1 MADNKKVWTGP
12 FTREEFLERAKEH
25 ERAAEIGLRVGP
37 NVAYVRTFQA
47 CAAALRIAAEH
58 I

>member
-1 MADNKKVWTGP
+1 MVDEKKVWTGA
-12 FTREEFLERAKEH
+12 FTRDEFLERAKEH
-25 ERAAEIGLRVGP
+25 EKAAEIGLRVGP

-47 CAAALRIAAEH
+47 CAAALRLAADQ